1 MDFPL
6 TKKAGVVG
14 SAIKVLNH
22 PGATAAVTALS
33 LAPAVSGLLTPAPA
47 PNKRVNRTQ
56 DQGGEM
62 TKLQSFPSLK
72 CGSLVNLAIGAA
84 NALGTVSSVASLIP
98 SSKGSPKASTPP
110 ATDSFTSNKTSAVTT
125 PDGSVETSSAVKTLR
140 LPAPSSAEPARSVPK
155 SPMSAGASKSFKV
168 ARMLSMPNLKAG
180 LDTASQLAVIGVS
193 ALPFYGM
200 YQDAKQQR
208 QDEGASPAAELRALQ
223 SAQSQPDLL
232 RKTSIASLLPLAPKS
247 SILHRLN
254 DGVKDFGEGAYNAL
268 DHAAEQI
275 LTPNM
280 QLDPA
285 SHRIPSIS
293 QSV

>member
-47 PNKRVNRTQ
+47 PAPNKRVNRTQ

-72 CGSLVNLAIGAA
+72 CSSLVNLAIGAA

-168 ARMLSMPNLKAG
+168 ARMLSMPNLKSG
-180 LDTASQLAVIGVS
+180 LDTASQLAVIGAS
-193 ALPFYGM
+193 ALPFYAM
-200 YQDAKQQR
+200 YQDSKQQ
-208 QDEGASPAAELRALQ
+208 DPGVNPAAELRALQ
-223 SAQSQPDLL
+223 SAQATPDLP